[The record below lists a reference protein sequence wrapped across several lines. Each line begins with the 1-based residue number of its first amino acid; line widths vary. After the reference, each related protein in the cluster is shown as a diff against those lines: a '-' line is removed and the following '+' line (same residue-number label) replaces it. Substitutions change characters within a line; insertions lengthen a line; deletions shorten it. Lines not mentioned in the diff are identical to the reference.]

1 MVPDSIVLI
10 GAGGNGSWLALFL
23 TQYMFHERELINR
36 RFLVVDHDRFE
47 EKNCARQFFARP
59 GNKAE
64 SLVGTYTMRFE
75 GRLQGLEAIPKM
87 VVANADH
94 HDRRILG
101 VETVPVSYVVKERS
115 LVFLCVDAYYPR
127 LVVSKCVQSL
137 KNACIVN
144 GGTNKLDWDVSIHIR
159 SGGKDITPSL
169 LTLHP
174 EISEL
179 ANVERKDL
187 LNGTINRNEASCS
200 AATEGENAE
209 QTLASNI
216 STATLMFQVF
226 IAYLADKITACS
238 FEGAVYANQNG
249 LWGPSLRSISVLNDL
264 TSI

>member
-1 MVPDSIVLI
+1 MIPDSIVLI

-23 TQYMFHERELINR
+23 TQYMFHERGLIKR

-47 EKNCARQFFARP
+47 DKNRARQFFARP
-59 GNKAE
+59 GNKAN

-87 VVANADH
+87 VVSRTDH
-94 HDRRILG
+94 NRIHG
-101 VETVPVSYVVKERS
+101 VETVPVSDVVKESS
-115 LVFLCVDAYYPR
+115 LIFLCVDAYYPR
-127 LVVSKCVQSL
+127 SVVSEYAQSL
-137 KNACIVN
+137 RNVCVVN

-159 SGGKDITPSL
+159 RGGKDITPSL

-179 ANVERKDL
+179 AKAERGVL

-200 AATEGENAE
+200 AATDEGAE

-226 IAYLADKITACS
+226 IAYLADKITAYS

-249 LWGPSLRSISVLNDL
+249 LWGPSLRSISDALV
-264 TSI
+264 